1 LNKFIA
7 LFSREMEVKMKQRLF
22 IFIGAFVLL
31 ICLFTMKTPALAGS
45 EPSAPEPPY
54 ISNLRLLK
62 TDSGVPYFCLEVHIP
77 QSVMWLNMAQDV
89 SGWVELETE
98 GMVDSMGWG
107 SSAGG
112 SGRLDVFTNNPVP
125 CEPGSFYLY
134 FEIPEKDMTEAD
146 VSERCYRYR
155 LRFKYVYSDGQGALQ
170 TLTSEWSN
178 QLCNQSESY
187 LGASAWAV
195 PELDMAAEYGLIT
208 NAVRGNMAGDIT
220 RGEFAEIAVR
230 LYEQCGGKAAG
241 AGDRAFA
248 DTSDPQ
254 VLKAYNLGIVEGVGE
269 NRYAPDKI
277 INRVQMAKIIYN
289 TLKKLLPD
297 IGPTE
302 GDLLPFA
309 DEDVIGQW
317 ARDYVYFCSE
327 ASLINGYQEGDLR
340 LFKPLDT
347 ASRQSAVIVCKRVYE
362 YYMEYGS

>member
-1 LNKFIA
+1 
-7 LFSREMEVKMKQRLF
+7 MKQTFHIHRG
-22 IFIGAFVLL
+22 ICSADMPVYDEDTGAGWL
-31 ICLFTMKTPALAGS
+31 
-45 EPSAPEPPY
+45 EPSAPEPP

-98 GMVDSMGWG
+98 GMVDSWEG

-208 NAVRGNMAGDIT
+208 NAVREIWPVIS
-220 RGEFAEIAVR
+220 RGEFAMPSDSMNNVGAKPP
-230 LYEQCGGKAAG
+230 EQGTEHSPTPLTPRCSK
-241 AGDRAFA
+241 
-248 DTSDPQ
+248 P
-254 VLKAYNLGIVEGVGE
+254 
-269 NRYAPDKI
+269 I
-277 INRVQMAKIIYN
+277 IWE
-289 TLKKLLPD
+289 L
-297 IGPTE
+297 
-302 GDLLPFA
+302 
-309 DEDVIGQW
+309 
-317 ARDYVYFCSE
+317 
-327 ASLINGYQEGDLR
+327 
-340 LFKPLDT
+340 
-347 ASRQSAVIVCKRVYE
+347 
-362 YYMEYGS
+362 